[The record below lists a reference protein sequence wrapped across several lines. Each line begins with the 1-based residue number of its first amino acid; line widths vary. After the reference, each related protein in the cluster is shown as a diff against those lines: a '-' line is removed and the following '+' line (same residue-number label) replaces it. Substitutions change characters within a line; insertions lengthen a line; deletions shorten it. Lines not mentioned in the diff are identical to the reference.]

1 MANTF
6 YPIPK
11 FRFRVSWDKEKPN
24 QEENIGFTEV
34 TGLDYSVDPIE
45 YRDGIDPNLSKK
57 KMAGLRK
64 FSNVTLKRGVFTG
77 IKDFYLWIDGTG
89 GSSGVG
95 NFSIRKRQEYRRTV
109 TITLLDEA
117 ATPVVTWTLTNA
129 FPIKVQFN
137 DMKADGNEVA
147 VETLELAHEGVTVEY
162 L

>member
-1 MANTF
+1 MADVF

-11 FRFRVSWDKEKPN
+11 FRFKVSWDKQKLS

-45 YRDGIDPNLSKK
+45 YRDGRDPNLSKI

-64 FSNVTLKRGVFTG
+64 FSNVTLKRGVFKG
-77 IKDFYLWIDGTG
+77 VKDFYTWIDGTG
-89 GSSGVG
+89 GSGG
-95 NFSIRKRQEYRRTV
+95 AGTNSIRARKDYRRTV
-109 TITLLDEA
+109 VITLLDEA
-117 ATPVVTWTLTNA
+117 ATEVVTWTLLNA